1 MAERTGGIRAPLSS
15 ARVYSAFVGLVGGGS
30 RGKRRFVDEY
40 LRPKPGDEVLDIGCG
55 PAAILESMPTDVY
68 YVGIDVSPTY
78 VAAARRR
85 FGDRAEFRCADV
97 READLPARSFDLV
110 LAMGVLHHLDDEG
123 ARALLRL
130 AARVLRDEGR
140 MVTLDGAFVSD
151 QSRLARWVV
160 SRDRGTSIRSPSG
173 YEALAEP
180 FFAKVE
186 QTIRHDLVR
195 IPYTHS
201 IMRCSAPRRE
211 GPGS

>member
-15 ARVYSAFVGLVGGGS
+15 ARVYSAFAGLVGGA
-30 RGKRRFVDEY
+30 RGRRRFVGEY
-40 LRPKPGDEVLDIGCG
+40 LRPKPGHAMLDIGCG
-55 PAAILESMPTDVY
+55 PAAILESMPIDVS

-78 VAAARRR
+78 VAAARHR
-85 FGDRAEFRCADV
+85 FGDRAEFRCTDV
-97 READLPARSFDLV
+97 RNADLPARSFDLV

-123 ARALLRL
+123 ARALLQL

-140 MVTLDGAFVSD
+140 TVTVDGVFVSD
-151 QSRLARWVV
+151 QSRLARWIV

-180 FFAKVE
+180 FFATVE
-186 QTIRHDLVR
+186 QTIHHDLLR

-201 IMRCSAPRRE
+201 IMECSAPRRE
-211 GPGS
+211 AAGL